1 MKCFIYVCCF
11 FYKVFCM
18 LINGIVKGERRCL
31 IWLYEGYFPLKVI
44 EILDW
49 TKIGIAYA
57 SKLKPTIINLMF
69 L

>member
-1 MKCFIYVCCF
+1 
-11 FYKVFCM
+11 M